1 MSLPFH
7 SMIKLCNTAS
17 QLFVFSHFVGG
28 GGGGG
33 VLCRWSWSRLCLLTY
48 LLNKQH
54 KTTTTTSVV
63 SFCITAI
70 CVCLLSL
77 QYHWVTWLF
86 FFNVPIYSSLLISLK
101 KLWVNIFFSLNEMG
115 KTGAKIISKKLTKGS
130 SVIFRSFFKSVF
142 PKNLLGLPP
151 PPSPWLS
158 YKKKSLMGI
167 PMYTC
172 TSMYL
177 NTHTSFM
184 QDHSSTPLPFTTT
197 TSLTTPHCAMFIEL
211 FLLEHLR
218 CFFVIDD
225 QQRRFFCREQ
235 RPWQSC
241 TAGGGRTSHAFT
253 PISVTAQGFFSLAAR
268 LARDERL
275 WVDTTWMRELSELV
289 VEDNHS
295 SSNRSLWRWTLG
307 RLVCRVEGV
316 QRTFLRARSV
326 SSASFHF
333 CCGHWYHYWRTF
345 NFFLAW
351 K

>member
-28 GGGGG
+28 GGGR

-151 PPSPWLS
+151 PPLPLTFVQ
-158 YKKKSLMGI
+158 KKKFDGHPNVYVYQYVLEHPYKLHAG
-167 PMYTC
+167 P
-172 TSMYL
+172 L
-177 NTHTSFM
+177 V
-184 QDHSSTPLPFTTT
+184 DSTPLHHYHQPDDSSLRYVHRALSPRTPAMLFRNWWSTTT
-197 TSLTTPHCAMFIEL
+197 VFLSGTTSMTVMHSGRRPHFARVHTDLRHCARVL
-211 FLLEHLR
+211 F
-218 CFFVIDD
+218 
-225 QQRRFFCREQ
+225 
-235 RPWQSC
+235 
-241 TAGGGRTSHAFT
+241 AGGSLGAWRTSVSRHNMNA
-253 PISVTAQGFFSLAAR
+253 
-268 LARDERL
+268 
-275 WVDTTWMRELSELV
+275 
-289 VEDNHS
+289 
-295 SSNRSLWRWTLG
+295 
-307 RLVCRVEGV
+307 
-316 QRTFLRARSV
+316 RTFRT
-326 SSASFHF
+326 
-333 CCGHWYHYWRTF
+333 GGWRQS
-345 NFFLAW
+345 
-351 K
+351 